1 MVSFKC
7 CQSTRMNMS
16 NIKVHTLCLGFFN
29 AHHDRRRRTVTLG
42 DLICNYSSKEVISC
56 KCDECS
62 IEDEV
67 KVYTNITV
75 YPEILSI
82 KIDCICQDE
91 DTHSMVQIKTAV
103 NVDVKTLIHSSVHKL
118 LSQLLTT
125 PNLV

>member
-1 MVSFKC
+1 M
-7 CQSTRMNMS
+7 
-16 NIKVHTLCLGFFN
+16 
-29 AHHDRRRRTVTLG
+29 
-42 DLICNYSSKEVISC
+42 
-56 KCDECS
+56 
-62 IEDEV
+62 
-67 KVYTNITV
+67 KVYTNITA